1 MTLIEELEKEVI
13 KCRSKDIA
21 SRGIRVGLLKAIH
34 IVKNHSDW
42 IPTSKRCPN
51 DQELK
56 EDSEFL
62 VCVDGAEVPTALY
75 CYKDNDGT
83 YSWNDY
89 EGNSYD
95 VIAWQNMPEFYKEE
109 AKA

>member
-42 IPTSKRCPN
+42 IPASEPP
-51 DQELK
+51 K
-56 EDSEFL
+56 E
-62 VCVDGAEVPTALY
+62 
-75 CYKDNDGT
+75 DGT
-83 YSWNDY
+83 YLVQTKFNTYKILDYYTCCNRWDDDAHEIKCVLAWQPLPKPY
-89 EGNSYD
+89 EG
-95 VIAWQNMPEFYKEE
+95 ERK
-109 AKA
+109 